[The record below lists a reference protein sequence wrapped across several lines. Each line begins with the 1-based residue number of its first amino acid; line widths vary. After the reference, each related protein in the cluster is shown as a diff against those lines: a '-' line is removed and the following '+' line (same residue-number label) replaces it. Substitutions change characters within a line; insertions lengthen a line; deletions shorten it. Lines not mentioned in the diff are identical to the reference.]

1 MTVLLARFR
10 ERERESGG
18 WEKVVEREG
27 EESVR
32 WKERE

>member
-10 ERERESGG
+10 ERERAVDG
-18 WEKVVEREG
+18 EKVVEREG